1 MRPWTASLPLA
12 LVTALTGFVGLSA
25 CPGSGSHPNNPTP
38 ATPDAGPVT
47 SGDDPD
53 ATPVATGG
61 MSLADSGIV
70 PDWLDRNAD
79 PCDDFFEYACGGF
92 LETAV
97 IPPDRSSW
105 SAIQVVVQDNELF
118 LKDVLEKA
126 AADAGG
132 DPVAEKI
139 GDYYASCTDEE
150 AIELAGTKP
159 LDPLLADIATVKDAK
174 SAAKVVTSLHTIGI
188 FPFFGIGPIQD
199 FADATQVITG
209 LDQAGLGLPDR
220 DYYVKNE
227 GNMKEVRTA
236 YHDHMGRMFALL
248 GWKPTQVKT
257 AVADV
262 FRIETALAK
271 IQQEEVFRRDPHNV
285 YHRVDRKGL
294 DKAAKG
300 FPWADYFQTL
310 GLADATKITVNDPK
324 YFAGVAKI
332 MKKEKAT
339 ALRNYL
345 TWMVLTASAEHLT
358 KAFVDENLAMEK
370 VLTGVQ
376 QLPPRWRVCVQQVDQ
391 NLGELLGQSYVKAR
405 FSQQAKDAAVDMTNA
420 VVAAMNAELTTLP
433 WMDDATREAAKVKLT
448 KMAYLVGFPDKW
460 KEYDFPVSRTDY
472 AGNVQ
477 ASSKHEVARLLAKI
491 GKPVDRFDWGMT
503 PPTVNAYYDP
513 TLNEVALPAGQLQPP
528 FFGATFHPAINVGAI
543 GGGTIGHEMTHGFD
557 DEGSQFD
564 AEGNLRDWWSKSTK
578 EQFETATQCVADQF
592 SKYEAVPGVFLNGK
606 LTAGENIADIG
617 GVKIGYQAY
626 QQWRTEQ
633 SKPPAK
639 TVDGFTD
646 DQLYF
651 LGYGQSWCAKVT
663 PQSAETRAHTDPH
676 SPPRYRVNGVI
687 VDQPGFGEAFHC
699 KVGTKMNPGN
709 ACSVW

>member
-1 MRPWTASLPLA
+1 MRPWTAWLPLA
-12 LVTALTGFVGLSA
+12 LLTA
-25 CPGSGSHPNNPTP
+25 CPGNGSHPDHPIP
-38 ATPDAGPVT
+38 ATPDAGVAST
-47 SGDDPD
+47 APD
-53 ATPVATGG
+53 AAPVATGG
-61 MSLADSGIV
+61 MSLAESGIV
-70 PDWLDRNAD
+70 PDWLDRDAD
-79 PCDDFFEYACGGF
+79 PCEDFFEYACGGF

-139 GDYYASCTDEE
+139 GDYYAACTDEE
-150 AIELAGTKP
+150 AIELAGARP
-159 LDPLLADIATVKDAK
+159 LDPMLAEIATVKDAR
-174 SAAKVVTSLHTIGI
+174 SAAKVVTSLHANAI
-188 FPFFGIGPIQD
+188 FPFFGLGPTQD
-199 FADATQVITG
+199 YADATQVITF

-220 DYYVKNE
+220 NYYVKDE
-227 GNMKEVRTA
+227 GNMKDVRAA
-236 YHDHMGRMFALL
+236 YHAHVGRMLALL
-248 GWKPTQVKT
+248 GWKPAQVKT
-257 AVADV
+257 AVADIL
-262 FRIETALAK
+262 RIETALAK
-271 IQQEEVFRRDPHNV
+271 MQQEEVFRRDPHNI
-285 YHRVDRKGL
+285 YHRVDREGL
-294 DKAAKG
+294 DKVAKG
-300 FPWADYFQTL
+300 FPWKDYFAAL
-310 GLADATKITVNDPK
+310 GLADATAITVHDPK
-324 YFAGVAKI
+324 YFTGIVKL
-332 MKKEKAT
+332 MKKEKAP

-345 TWMVLTASAEHLT
+345 TWMVVSAAAEHLS
-358 KAFVDENLAMEK
+358 KPFVDEDLAMEK
-370 VLTGVQ
+370 VLTGVE

-391 NLGELLGQSYVKAR
+391 ALGELLGQSYVAAK
-405 FSQQAKDAAVDMTNA
+405 FSKQAKDSAIDMTSA
-420 VVAAMNAELTTLP
+420 VVAAMNAQLGVLP
-433 WMDDATREAAKVKLT
+433 WMDDVTREAARVKLT
-448 KMAYLVGFPDKW
+448 KMAYLVGYPDQW
-460 KEYDFPVSRTDY
+460 KEYDFAISRTDH
-472 AGNVQ
+472 AGNVL
-477 ASSKHEVARLLAKI
+477 AAARHELARLLAKI

-528 FFGATFHPAINVGAI
+528 FFGATFHPAINFGAI

-564 AEGNLRDWWSKSTK
+564 ADGNLRDWWSKSTK
-578 EQFETATQCVADQF
+578 EQFQGATQCVVDQF

-633 SKPPAK
+633 ATPPPAQ
-639 TVDGFTD
+639 VDGYTD
-646 DQLYF
+646 DQLYY
-651 LGYGQSWCAKVT
+651 LGYAQSWCAKTT

-687 VDQPGFGEAFHC
+687 VDQPGFGPAFKC
-699 KVGTKMNPGN
+699 KAGSTMNPGN